1 MIFKKYK
8 NQKNLSA
15 AFIPLCAA
23 MIALAG
29 CGSSAAN
36 TSVSADSALQAET
49 VNSVSET
56 ETSETETS
64 ETETSVT
71 ETSADSDTADLF
83 TERDLRQDYE
93 EAEAVAV
100 TLSDSGSTCDSSAV
114 SIDGNTV
121 TITAEGVY
129 VVSGTLS
136 DGQIIVDTD
145 ENSKVQIVL
154 DGADITCSSSAAIYV
169 KSADKVFLT
178 TADGSENTL
187 SVTGEY
193 QSADENN
200 VDAVIFSKDDLVIN
214 GLGTLTVNADFGH
227 GIVSKDDLKITGGT
241 LNVSAQKSGLN
252 ANERILIADG
262 VITVTSGTDGIH
274 AGNTED
280 SSEGDIYIAGG
291 TFSISAGDDGVHA
304 DSELVISGGTL
315 TIEQSYEGLEG
326 QAITI
331 NGGEIDVT
339 AEDDGVNA
347 AGGNDSSESDGPA
360 GGDMFAADGDAAVTI
375 NGGTIH
381 IDANGDGLDSNGDL
395 IITGG
400 TTFVEGPENNGN
412 GALDYNGTAE
422 ISGGTL
428 IALGSSGMAQ
438 NFGSTSTQGA
448 MLVTLSSSQTGDVV
462 LTDAEGNEL
471 VSVTSDKSYTSV
483 LISTEEIEEGTA
495 YTLTAGSET
504 LDIEMTSLIYG
515 QGSGM
520 MGGQGGPMGQSGMGG
535 QGGPMGQSGMG
546 GQGGP
551 MGQNGMDG
559 QGGPMGQKPSGDS
572 GNTL

>member
-36 TSVSADSALQAET
+36 TSVSADSALHAET
-49 VNSVSET
+49 VNSV
-56 ETSETETS
+56 SETETS

-93 EAEAVAV
+93 EAEAVAI

-326 QAITI
+326 QVITI

-347 AGGNDSSESDGPA
+347 AGGNDSSESAGPA
-360 GGDMFAADGDAAVTI
+360 GGDMFAADADAAVTI

-381 IDANGDGLDSNGDL
+381 IDSNGDGLDSNGDL

-438 NFGSTSTQGA
+438 NFGSTSTQGT

-471 VSVTSDKSYTSV
+471 VSVISDKSYTSV

-520 MGGQGGPMGQSGMGG
+520 MGGQGGPMGQSGMDG

-551 MGQNGMDG
+551 MGQ
-559 QGGPMGQKPSGDS
+559 KPSGDS